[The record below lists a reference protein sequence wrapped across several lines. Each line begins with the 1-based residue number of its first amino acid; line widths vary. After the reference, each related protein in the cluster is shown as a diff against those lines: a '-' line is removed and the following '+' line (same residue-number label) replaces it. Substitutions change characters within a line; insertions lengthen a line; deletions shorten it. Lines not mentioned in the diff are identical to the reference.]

1 MSSEPNMATR
11 QKRSSRLS
19 QGESASIPSV
29 TSPEPEVVIRA
40 RHLAK
45 AYKLYD
51 SPKDWVKQQFLGS
64 EKNPYYKSF
73 WALKDISFD
82 IRRGESMGIIGR
94 NGCGKSTLLQIV
106 CGMTRPTKGEIWVK
120 GRVAPVLALGATF
133 DMEATG
139 RENVLIGGAVLGLKR
154 QEVIAKFDSI
164 ADFAGIGD
172 FMDQPIKRYST
183 GMRTRLA
190 FAICAHMN
198 AEILIVDEALSVGD
212 MAFQQ
217 KCIDWIDNFRRTGTL
232 LFVSH
237 SPGQLQ
243 QLCNHAMWIDGG
255 RVREGGDVT
264 TVIRAY
270 KKATRVEQDSMS
282 RFSAV

>member
-1 MSSEPNMATR
+1 MSSD
-11 QKRSSRLS
+11 
-19 QGESASIPSV
+19 G
-29 TSPEPEVVIRA
+29 EVVIRA

-51 SPKDWVKQQFLGS
+51 SQGDWLKQQVMGTART
-64 EKNPYYKSF
+64 YYKSF
-73 WALKDISFD
+73 WALKDISFEV
-82 IRRGESMGIIGR
+82 RRGESVGIIGR

-133 DMEATG
+133 DLEATG

-154 QEVIAKFDSI
+154 HEVIAKFESI

-172 FMDQPIKRYST
+172 FMDQPIKLYST

-190 FAICAHMN
+190 FAICAHMD

-217 KCIDWIDNFRRTGTL
+217 KCIDWIDNFRRSGTL

-237 SPGQLQ
+237 APEELQ
-243 QLCNHAMWIDGG
+243 RLCNHAIWIDGG
-255 RVREGGDVT
+255 RVRQAGDVGQ
-264 TVIRAY
+264 VARAY
-270 KKATRVEQDSMS
+270 KKATRVEKDSMS

>member
-1 MSSEPNMATR
+1 MSSDV
-11 QKRSSRLS
+11 
-19 QGESASIPSV
+19 I
-29 TSPEPEVVIRA
+29 IRA
-40 RHLAK
+40 KHLAK

-51 SPKDWVKQQFLGS
+51 SPGDWVKQQLLGS
-64 EKNPYYKSF
+64 PLLGSSRMYYKSF
-73 WALKDISFD
+73 WALKDITFEVE
-82 IRRGESMGIIGR
+82 RGESLGIIGR

-106 CGMTRPTKGEIWVK
+106 CGMTRPTRGEIWVK

-133 DMEATG
+133 DLEATG

-154 QEVIAKFDSI
+154 PEIIEKFDSI

-172 FMDQPIKRYST
+172 FMEQPIKLYST

-212 MAFQQ
+212 LAFQK

-237 SPGQLQ
+237 STAELSR
-243 QLCNHAMWIDGG
+243 LCNHAIWIDNGH
-255 RVREGGDVT
+255 VREAGDVAN
-264 TVIRAY
+264 VSRAY
-270 KKATRVEQDSMS
+270 KKATLVEQDSMS

>member
-1 MSSEPNMATR
+1 MSSDDD
-11 QKRSSRLS
+11 
-19 QGESASIPSV
+19 
-29 TSPEPEVVIRA
+29 VVIKA

-51 SPKDWVKQQFLGS
+51 SQGDWLKQQLLGAA
-64 EKNPYYKSF
+64 KTYYKSF
-73 WALKDISFD
+73 WALKDISFEVQ
-82 IRRGESMGIIGR
+82 RGESLGIIGR
-94 NGCGKSTLLQIV
+94 NGCGKSTLLQII

-133 DMEATG
+133 DLEATG

-154 QEVIAKFDSI
+154 YEIFEKFDSI

-172 FMDQPIKRYST
+172 FMDQPIKLYST

-212 MAFQQ
+212 IAFQQ

-237 SPGQLQ
+237 STSELSR
-243 QLCNHAMWIDGG
+243 LCKHALWIDGG
-255 RVREGGDVT
+255 HVRQAGNVT
-264 TVIRAY
+264 EVVRAY
-270 KKATRVEQDSMS
+270 KKATRVEKDSMS

>member
-1 MSSEPNMATR
+1 MSFESEV
-11 QKRSSRLS
+11 
-19 QGESASIPSV
+19 I
-29 TSPEPEVVIRA
+29 IRA

-51 SPKDWVKQQFLGS
+51 TQGDWLKQQLLGS
-64 EKNPYYKSF
+64 AKTYYKSF
-73 WALKDISFD
+73 WALKDISFEV
-82 IRRGESMGIIGR
+82 RRGESVGIIGR

-133 DMEATG
+133 DLEATG

-154 QEVIAKFDSI
+154 HEIIAKFDSI

-172 FMDQPIKRYST
+172 FMDQPIKLYST

-198 AEILIVDEALSVGD
+198 AEILIVDEALAVGD

-237 SPGQLQ
+237 SPSELAR
-243 QLCNHAMWIDGG
+243 LCNHAIWIDDG
-255 RVREGGDVT
+255 RIRQAGDVAE
-264 TVIRAY
+264 VARAY
-270 KKATRVEQDSMS
+270 KKATHVEKDSMS

>member
-1 MSSEPNMATR
+1 MSSDDD
-11 QKRSSRLS
+11 
-19 QGESASIPSV
+19 
-29 TSPEPEVVIRA
+29 VIIKA

-51 SPKDWVKQQFLGS
+51 SQGDWLKQQLLGAA
-64 EKNPYYKSF
+64 KTYYKSF
-73 WALKDISFD
+73 WALKDISFEVQ
-82 IRRGESMGIIGR
+82 RGESLGIIGR
-94 NGCGKSTLLQIV
+94 NGCGKSTLLQII

-133 DMEATG
+133 DLEATG

-154 QEVIAKFDSI
+154 YEIFEKFDSI

-172 FMDQPIKRYST
+172 FMDQPIKLYST

-212 MAFQQ
+212 IAFQQ

-237 SPGQLQ
+237 STSELSR
-243 QLCNHAMWIDGG
+243 LCKHALWIGG
-255 RVREGGDVT
+255 GHVRQAGNVT
-264 TVIRAY
+264 EVVRAY
-270 KKATRVEQDSMS
+270 KKATRVEKDSMS